1 MIACGEKLPSLSPTA
16 SVLRH
21 TRSRSAI
28 LAHTRMRMRRGR
40 REVESEENGREA
52 MALLALAEMLVR
64 LFGQVVE
71 WSCGYFD
78 DRSGSEKLT
87 Q

>member
-1 MIACGEKLPSLSPTA
+1 MIAGDEKLPSLSPTV

-28 LAHTRMRMRRGR
+28 LANTHLRMRRGR
-40 REVESEENGREA
+40 REAKSEENGREA
-52 MALLALAEMLVR
+52 LALLALAEMPIR
-64 LFGQVVE
+64 LFGQMVE
-71 WSCGYFD
+71 WSYGYFD